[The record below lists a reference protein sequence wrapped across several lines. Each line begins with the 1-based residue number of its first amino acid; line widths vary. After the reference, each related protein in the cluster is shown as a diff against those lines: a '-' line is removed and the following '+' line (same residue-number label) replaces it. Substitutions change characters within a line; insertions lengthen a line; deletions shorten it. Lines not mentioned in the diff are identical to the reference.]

1 MAASTNRNKRNG
13 KQEKQKA
20 ALKKLLSMG
29 AALLV
34 LLVAVA
40 SLTVQNGGTLP
51 TWEQLY
57 AWFGVSELAPQ
68 LPEQAQNAATKIHF
82 IDVGQGDAV
91 LIEQDGCFAL
101 IDAGD
106 RDAED
111 ALISYL
117 QSVGV
122 EKLSLLVMTH
132 PHADHIG
139 SMRAVIETFP
149 VETIL
154 LPDFTK
160 APMPT
165 TATFTK
171 LLEAVRTNGI
181 KALTAR
187 TGDVFTLGSGTLT
200 VLGDGVNTDNLND
213 LSLVT
218 MFEASGIR
226 YFSSGDGEKAVER
239 ALLDSGANVSA
250 NLYKA
255 AHHGSSTSNSQELLE
270 AVHPRVVVIS
280 CGKDNSYGHPHKEAL
295 EAYEA
300 VHANVFRTDE
310 CGTVIAYVDESGLLQ
325 IAVTNRE
332 AA

>member
-1 MAASTNRNKRNG
+1 MA
-13 KQEKQKA
+13 EKQNRRSGKRQKQQA
-20 ALKKLLSMG
+20 TLKKFLSTG

-34 LLVAVA
+34 LLVAVV
-40 SLTVQNGGTLP
+40 SLTVQNGGVLP

-117 QSVGV
+117 QRAGV
-122 EKLSLLVMTH
+122 ERLTLLVMTH

-139 SMRAVIETFP
+139 SMRAVVEAFP
-149 VETIL
+149 VDTIL

-160 APMPT
+160 APIPT
-165 TATFTK
+165 TSTFTK
-171 LLEAVRTNGI
+171 LLEAVREHGV

-187 TGDVFTLGSGTLT
+187 TGDVFALGAGTLT
-200 VLGDGVNTDNLND
+200 VLGDGVGTENLND

-218 MFEASGIR
+218 IFEASGVR
-226 YFSSGDGEKAVER
+226 YFSSGDGEKPVER
-239 ALLDSGANVSA
+239 ALLDSGADVRA

-255 AHHGSSTSNSQELLE
+255 AHHGSSTSNTQELLE

-280 CGKDNSYGHPHKEAL
+280 CGKDNSYGHPHREAL

-300 VHANVFRTDE
+300 VKAKVFRTDE
-310 CGTVIAYVDESGLLQ
+310 CGTVVAYVDEAGLLQ

>member
-1 MAASTNRNKRNG
+1 MAANKNG
-13 KQEKQKA
+13 RSGNGRQERQA
-20 ALKKLLSMG
+20 SALKKLLSTG

-34 LLVAVA
+34 LLVAVV

-111 ALISYL
+111 ALVAYL
-117 QSVGV
+117 QHAGVGR
-122 EKLSLLVMTH
+122 LALLVMTH

-139 SMRAVIETFP
+139 SMRAVVEAFP
-149 VETIL
+149 VDTIL

-165 TATFTK
+165 TSTFTK
-171 LLEAVRTNGI
+171 LLEAVRKHGV

-187 TGDVFTLGSGTLT
+187 AGDAFSLGSGTLT
-200 VLGDGVNTDNLND
+200 VLGDGVATENLND

-218 MFEASGIR
+218 MFEASGVR
-226 YFSSGDGEKAVER
+226 FFSSGDGEKPVER
-239 ALLDSGANVSA
+239 AVLDSGADVSA

-255 AHHGSSTSNSQELLE
+255 AHHGSSTSNTQELLE

-280 CGKDNSYGHPHKEAL
+280 CGKDNSYGHPHREAL

-300 VHANVFRTDE
+300 VQARVFRTDE
-310 CGTVIAYVDESGLLQ
+310 CGTVIAYVDENGLLQ
-325 IAVTNRE
+325 VAVTNGE

>member
-1 MAASTNRNKRNG
+1 MATDTNGNKG
-13 KQEKQKA
+13 SGGQEKQKA
-20 ALKKLLSMG
+20 TLKRMVSTG

-34 LLVAVA
+34 LVAAVIG
-40 SLTVQNGGTLP
+40 LTIQNGGTLP
-51 TWEQLY
+51 TWDQLY
-57 AWFGVSELAPQ
+57 AVFGVSELQPQ

-111 ALISYL
+111 ALVSYL

-122 EKLSLLVMTH
+122 DKLTFLVMTH

-139 SMRAVIETFP
+139 SMRAV
-149 VETIL
+149 VEAFSVDTII

-171 LLEAVRTNGI
+171 LLEAVRKNGI

-187 TGDVFTLGSGTLT
+187 VGDVFTLGAGTLT
-200 VLGDGVNTDNLND
+200 VLGDGVYTDNMNN

-226 YFSSGDGEKAVER
+226 FFASGDGEKEVER
-239 ALLDSGANVSA
+239 ALLDSGADVSA
-250 NLYKA
+250 SLYKA
-255 AHHGSSTSNSQELLE
+255 AHHGSSTSNTQELLE
-270 AVHPRVVVIS
+270 AVQPRVVVIS

-295 EAYEA
+295 EVYEA
-300 VHANVFRTDE
+300 VKAKVFRTDE